1 MPGPVKSIRLCVAT
15 EDGMKKLVWLLA
27 SPFVAT
33 PLFAADLMQVYRD
46 AQSNDPTFAVARATL
61 EAGQEKQPQARAGLL
76 PSLTLSG
83 NTVWNENELSTHG
96 GATFAKPNYNS
107 NGYQLTLS
115 QPLLR
120 WQNWIAY
127 DQSKM
132 QVAQAEANFGLA
144 RQDLI
149 LRVAQAYFDVLYAQ
163 ESVAAVKANK
173 QAIAQQLELAK
184 KSFEVGTST
193 ITDTHEAQ
201 ARFDLAN
208 AQEIAAESDLEVKLR
223 ALQAIV
229 GQEPGALAQLRKNA
243 ELTPP
248 QPSDMNE
255 WVSAAETGSLN
266 VQVQQYNASIAAR
279 EVDKQRAGHYPTIDI
294 VANAGHNKTL
304 ASSSLGMFET
314 DYQNAAI
321 QLNIPL
327 FQGGLTASRQREASA
342 NRAAAESGLEAAK
355 RSAAL
360 GARQYY
366 LGVVNGLAQVKAL
379 KAALI
384 SSQSALESNKLG
396 YEVGVRINI
405 DVLNAENQV
414 YVTRR
419 DLAKATFDTLL
430 AQLKLKAA
438 VGALGEA
445 DLLRVNALL
454 DRQRD
459 VPTGA
464 R

>member
-1 MPGPVKSIRLCVAT
+1 MKRLA
-15 EDGMKKLVWLLA
+15 WLLV
-27 SPFVAT
+27 SPLIAT
-33 PLFAADLMQVYRD
+33 PLCAADLMQVYRE
-46 AQSNDPTFAVARATL
+46 AQTNDPTFAAARATL
-61 EAGQEKQPQARAGLL
+61 EASQEKQPQARSGLL
-76 PSLTLSG
+76 PSLSLSG
-83 NTVWNENELSTHG
+83 NTTWNENELSTHNG
-96 GATFAKPNYNS
+96 PTFAKPKYNS

-149 LRVAQAYFDVLYAQ
+149 LRVAQAYFDVLYAH
-163 ESVAAVKANK
+163 ESLSAVQANK

-184 KSFEVGTST
+184 KSFEVGTAT

-201 ARFDLAN
+201 ARYDLAS
-208 AQEIAAESDLEVKLR
+208 AQEIAAESDLEIKQR
-223 ALQAIV
+223 ALQAII
-229 GQEPGALAQLRKNA
+229 GKESGALAQLRKAA
-243 ELTPP
+243 ELSPP
-248 QPSDMNE
+248 QPSSMTE
-255 WVSAAETGSLN
+255 WVNAAETGSLN
-266 VQVQQYNASIAAR
+266 VQVQQYNANIAAR
-279 EVDKQRAGHYPTIDI
+279 EVDKQRAGHYPTLDA
-294 VANAGHNKTL
+294 VANVGHSKSFTPTF
-304 ASSSLGMFET
+304 GTYDT
-314 DYQNAAI
+314 DYQNVGI
-321 QLNIPL
+321 QLTIPL
-327 FQGGLTASRQREASA
+327 FQGGLTSSRQREASA
-342 NRAAAESGLEAAK
+342 NRAASESALEGAK

-419 DLAKATFDTLL
+419 DLAKATLDTLM
-430 AQLKLKAA
+430 AQLRLKS
-438 VGALGEA
+438 VTGALG
-445 DLLRVNALL
+445 DDDITQINALL
-454 DRQRD
+454 DPSTLR
-459 VPTGA
+459 
-464 R
+464 

>member
-1 MPGPVKSIRLCVAT
+1 
-15 EDGMKKLVWLLA
+15 MKKLAWLLV
-27 SPFVAT
+27 SPLIAT

-46 AQSNDPTFAVARATL
+46 AQSNDPTFAAARATL
-61 EAGQEKQPQARAGLL
+61 DAGQEKQPQARAGLL

-83 NTVWNENELSTHG
+83 NTMWNENELSSHNG
-96 GATFAKPNYNS
+96 PTFAKPNYNS
-107 NGYQLTLS
+107 NGYQVTLA
-115 QPLLR
+115 QPLFR

-149 LRVAQAYFDVLYAQ
+149 LRVAQAYFDVLYAR
-163 ESVAAVKANK
+163 ENLSAVQANK

-184 KSFEVGTST
+184 KSFEVGTAT

-201 ARFDLAN
+201 ARFDLAS
-208 AQEIAAESDLEVKLR
+208 AQEIAAESDLEVRQR

-229 GQEPGALAQLRKNA
+229 GQEPGPLAQLRKTA
-243 ELTPP
+243 ELTSP
-248 QPSDMNE
+248 QPSNMNE
-255 WVSAAETGSLN
+255 WVAAAETGSLN
-266 VQVQQYNASIAAR
+266 VQVQQYNANIAAR
-279 EVDKQRAGHYPTIDI
+279 EVDKQRAGHYPTLDA
-294 VANAGHNKTL
+294 VANVGHSKSYTP
-304 ASSSLGMFET
+304 AYGSYDT
-314 DYQNAAI
+314 DYQNVGI

-327 FQGGLTASRQREASA
+327 FQGGLTSSRQREASA
-342 NRAAAESGLEAAK
+342 NRAAAESGLEGAK

-379 KAALI
+379 KAALV

-419 DLAKATFDTLL
+419 DLAKATLDTLM
-430 AQLKLKAA
+430 AQLRLKS
-438 VGALGEA
+438 VTGALGDDDVA
-445 DLLRVNALL
+445 QVNALL
-454 DRQRD
+454 DPSSVR
-459 VPTGA
+459 
-464 R
+464 